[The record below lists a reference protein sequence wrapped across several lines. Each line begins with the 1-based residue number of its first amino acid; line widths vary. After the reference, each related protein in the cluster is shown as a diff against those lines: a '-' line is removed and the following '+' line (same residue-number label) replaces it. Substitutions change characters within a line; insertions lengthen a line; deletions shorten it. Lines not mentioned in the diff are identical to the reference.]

1 MMDKTLEFYL
11 ALDRTHPHI
20 VNDLLAEIGD
30 TLADAVIAAR
40 KNNTITEQKRIDL
53 LVEALANAERERD
66 ELRAQIGGMVSA
78 QRRAGK
84 SHSIEIYKIIQRMS
98 GDTSK
103 YSAAERAAQWCER
116 GDDHEEAAAVRR
128 LIAEHAELTAGQP
141 IERKPI
147 GYLFQTPI
155 PPRNI
160 EDFYE
165 MRWGPVEYCPI
176 ENKHMLDEMPSVKI
190 QVVYAD

>member
-1 MMDKTLEFYL
+1 MNKTLEMYL
-11 ALDRTHPHI
+11 ALDRTHPQI
-20 VNDLLAEIGD
+20 VDSLLAEIGD
-30 TLADAVIAAR
+30 ELAGAVIAAR
-40 KNNTITEQKRIDL
+40 KADVITDQKRIDL
-53 LVEALANAERERD
+53 LVGALAKAEKERD
-66 ELRAQIGGMVSA
+66 DLRAQVGGIVSA
-78 QRRAGK
+78 NRRAGK
-84 SHSIEIYKIIQRMS
+84 SHAAEIYKTIQRMS
-98 GDTSK
+98 GGTSK

-116 GDDHEEAAAVRR
+116 SDDFEEAAAVRL
-128 LIAEHAELTAGQP
+128 LITEHAALTASQP
-141 IERKPI
+141 TQRKPI

-165 MRWGPVEYCPI
+165 MRWGQVEYCPV